1 MGFYILVI
9 VMSNRNLYALFLE
22 SSGVT
27 TDSRNVKSG
36 NIFFALS
43 GENFDG
49 NQFAGKALEKGCLYA
64 VIDNPDYYL
73 SGKTLLVDNVLTA
86 LQELATFHR
95 KNFNIPVVAITGS
108 NGKTTTK
115 ELMRDVLSSGYSVLA
130 TRGNLNN
137 HIGVPLTLLELNDK
151 HEIAVI
157 EMGANHRGEIDLLCR
172 IAAPTHGLIT
182 NAGTAHLEGFGS
194 PEGVLRAKSEL
205 FDYLKETGGT
215 IMLNYDQPNLMEV
228 VARLKYK
235 YIAFGSAENQFVY
248 GKLNESSGCLNL
260 SVMINYPEG
269 EYTCTGGSVDLNTMI
284 TGSYNYENILAAV
297 CTGALF
303 GISAVDIKEAVE
315 KYIPANNRSQ
325 ILETPNN
332 ILLLDAY
339 NANPDSMKAAIL
351 HFASMPGD
359 SKSVIL
365 GDMLELGGYALN
377 EHQKIVELITPK
389 GFREVLLVGSIFCS
403 VSLPGSFI
411 AFEKTEQLI
420 GWLREKPLRERFIL
434 LKGSRGIGLERSI
447 SVL

>member
-1 MGFYILVI
+1 MGFFILVI
-9 VMSNRNLYALFLE
+9 IMSNRNLYGLFLE
-22 SSGVT
+22 SAGIT
-27 TDSRNVKSG
+27 TDSRNVKPG

-49 NQFAGKALEKGCLYA
+49 NRFARQALENGCLYA
-64 VIDNPDYYL
+64 VIDNREYYIP
-73 SGKTLLVDNVLTA
+73 GKTLLVDNVLTA
-86 LQELATFHR
+86 LQELAAFHR

-115 ELMRDVLSSGYSVLA
+115 ELMRDVLSSGYCVLA

-151 HEIAVI
+151 HEVAVI

-172 IAAPTHGLIT
+172 IAEPTHGLIT

-194 PEGVLRAKSEL
+194 PEGVLKAKSEL

-215 IMLNYDQPNLMEV
+215 IMLNYDQPNLREV
-228 VARLKYK
+228 VTGLKYK

-248 GKLNESSGCLNL
+248 GKLNESAGYLNL

-269 EYTCTGGSVDLNTMI
+269 KGNVPERSVDLNTKI

-303 GISAVDIKEAVE
+303 GIPAGDIKEAVE
-315 KYIPANNRSQ
+315 QYIPANNRSQ
-325 ILETPNN
+325 IAETPDNM
-332 ILLLDAY
+332 LLLDAY

-351 HFASMPGD
+351 HFTSMPGD
-359 SKSVIL
+359 NKSVIL
-365 GDMLELGGYALN
+365 GDMLELGDYAKN
-377 EHQKIVELITPK
+377 EHQKIVELIANK
-389 GFREVLLVGSIFCS
+389 GFREVLLVGNIFCS
-403 VSLPGSFI
+403 VSRPGSFI

-420 GWLREKPLRERFIL
+420 EWLTGNPLRNRFIL